1 VLVQAVVGGASRL
14 PSGAEALVVTELFG
28 TTEVLPFQNTIA
40 SVRLGEDEQMEVIT
54 TLRRPYGTPGIY
66 WGSFPHAEARG

>member
-1 VLVQAVVGGASRL
+1 MQAVVAAQEDVPQGLKPASL
-14 PSGAEALVVTELFG
+14 LALIG
-28 TTEVLPFQNTIA
+28 TTEVVPFQNTIA
-40 SVRLGEDEQMEVIT
+40 SVRLGEDEQMEVIA